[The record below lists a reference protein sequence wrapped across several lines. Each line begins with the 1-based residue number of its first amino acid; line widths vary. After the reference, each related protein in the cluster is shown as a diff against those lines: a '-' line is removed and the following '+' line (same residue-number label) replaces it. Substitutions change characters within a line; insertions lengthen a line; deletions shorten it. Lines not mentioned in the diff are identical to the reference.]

1 MRLKSFPFGP
11 DDTGVAPEP
20 TDAVGGEAATTMRV
34 RSLPFGGDIS
44 FLGCCV
50 CVLCYVSTVR
60 YVGIF
65 RAELCLDEY
74 EAQDTM

>member
-34 RSLPFGGDIS
+34 RSLPFGGDIVFW
-44 FLGCCV
+44 FLLCV
-50 CVLCYVSTVR
+50 FGNMYVCMSS
-60 YVGIF
+60 
-65 RAELCLDEY
+65 
-74 EAQDTM
+74 

>member
-50 CVLCYVSTVR
+50 CVW
-60 YVGIF
+60 
-65 RAELCLDEY
+65 CL
-74 EAQDTM
+74 

>member
-34 RSLPFGGDIS
+34 RSLPFGGDI
-44 FLGCCV
+44 
-50 CVLCYVSTVR
+50 VLCVFGNM

-65 RAELCLDEY
+65 GAELCLY
-74 EAQDTM
+74 RLV